1 MDIQREGVVERKR
14 RRRILLTAV
23 GVVALALITIGVSRL
38 EPAPPSVDR
47 ATVYMDVVKRGD
59 VPRQVRG
66 PGVLAPLEIR
76 WITTTTEGR
85 VERRVLLPGAQ
96 VEPDSVILVLS
107 NPELEQSTQDAIL
120 RLRAAEAQY
129 VDLRVDMESRLLNE
143 RAGLAALESEYKQA
157 QLQAKANEELGG
169 EGLIPEITVQ
179 LSRLRA
185 DELEHRVGLE
195 KERLASIRK
204 SVEAR
209 LASESARLEQARA
222 LAQLR
227 QKQLDALTVR
237 AGIEG
242 VLQEVPVEV
251 GQRCAPGENLARV
264 AQPDKLKAELRINET
279 QAKDIQIGQSAE
291 IDTRNGVIDGKVIR
305 IDPSVRNGTVT
316 VDVALKGELPKGAR
330 PDLSVEGTILLETLE
345 DVLYV
350 QRPAYGQANSTIGL
364 FKLTSDDIAERVQV
378 QLGRSS
384 VTIIEVLDGL
394 EVGDQVILSDT
405 SQWDQHD
412 RIRLR

>member
-1 MDIQREGVVERKR
+1 MDIRREGVVERKR

-107 NPELEQSTQDAIL
+107 NPELEQITQDAIL
-120 RLRAAEAQY
+120 QLRVAEAQFE
-129 VDLRVDMESRLLNE
+129 DLRVEMESRLLNE
-143 RAGLAALESEYKQA
+143 RAGLAALESEHKQA
-157 QLQAKANEELGG
+157 QLQARANEELGR

-185 DELEHRVGLE
+185 DELEHRVALE
-195 KERLASIRK
+195 KERLASIKK
-204 SVEAR
+204 SVKAR
-209 LASESARLEQARA
+209 IASEDARLEQARA
-222 LAQLR
+222 VAALR
-227 QKQLDALTVR
+227 QSQLDALTVR

-279 QAKDIQIGQSAE
+279 QAKDIQFGQYAE
-291 IDTRNGVIDGKVIR
+291 IDTRNGLIDGEVIR

-316 VDVALKGELPKGAR
+316 VDVGLKGELPRGAR

-364 FKLTSDDIAERVQV
+364 FKLAGDDVAERVQV

-394 EVGDQVILSDT
+394 AVGDRVILSDT
-405 SQWDQHD
+405 SQWDDHD

>member
-1 MDIQREGVVERKR
+1 MDIRREGVVERKR

-107 NPELEQSTQDAIL
+107 NPELEQITQDAIL
-120 RLRAAEAQY
+120 QLRAAEAQFE
-129 VDLRVDMESRLLNE
+129 DLRVEMESRLLNE
-143 RAGLAALESEYKQA
+143 RAGLAALESEHKQA
-157 QLQAKANEELGG
+157 QLQTKANEELGR

-185 DELEHRVGLE
+185 DELEHRVALE
-195 KERLASIRK
+195 KERLASIKK
-204 SVEAR
+204 SVKAR
-209 LASESARLEQARA
+209 VASEDARLEQARA
-222 LAQLR
+222 VAALR
-227 QKQLDALTVR
+227 QSQLDALTVR

-279 QAKDIQIGQSAE
+279 QAKDIQFGQYAE
-291 IDTRNGVIDGKVIR
+291 IDTRNGLIDGEVIR

-316 VDVALKGELPKGAR
+316 VDVALKGELPRGAR

-364 FKLTSDDIAERVQV
+364 FKLAGDDVAERVQV

-394 EVGDQVILSDT
+394 AVGDQVILSDT
-405 SQWDQHD
+405 SQWDDHD

>member
-1 MDIQREGVVERKR
+1 MDIRREGVVERKR

-107 NPELEQSTQDAIL
+107 NPELEQITQDAIL
-120 RLRAAEAQY
+120 QLRVAEAQFE
-129 VDLRVDMESRLLNE
+129 DLRVEMESRLLNE
-143 RAGLAALESEYKQA
+143 RAGLAALESEHKQA
-157 QLQAKANEELGG
+157 QLQARANEELGR

-185 DELEHRVGLE
+185 DELEHRVALE
-195 KERLASIRK
+195 KERLASIKK
-204 SVEAR
+204 SVKAR
-209 LASESARLEQARA
+209 IASEDARLEQARA
-222 LAQLR
+222 VAALR
-227 QKQLDALTVR
+227 QSQLDALTVR

-279 QAKDIQIGQSAE
+279 QAKDIQFGQYAE
-291 IDTRNGVIDGKVIR
+291 IDTRNGLIDGEVIR

-316 VDVALKGELPKGAR
+316 VDVALKGELPRGAR
-330 PDLSVEGTILLETLE
+330 PDLSVEGTILLETLA

-364 FKLTSDDIAERVQV
+364 FKLAGDDVAERVQV
-378 QLGRSS
+378 HLGRSS

-394 EVGDQVILSDT
+394 AVGDRVILSDT
-405 SQWDQHD
+405 SQWDDHD

>member
-14 RRRILLTAV
+14 RRRILLTALAV
-23 GVVALALITIGVSRL
+23 TALALVTFGVSRL

-66 PGVLAPLEIR
+66 PGILEPLEIR
-76 WITTTTEGR
+76 WISTTTEGR

-96 VEPDSVILVLS
+96 VEPDSIILVLS
-107 NPELEQSTQDAIL
+107 NPELEQSTQDAEL
-120 RLRAAEAQY
+120 QLLAAEAEY
-129 VDLRVDMESRLLNE
+129 EDLRVDMESRVLNE
-143 RAGLAALESEYKQA
+143 RASLAALESEYKQA
-157 QLQAKANEELGG
+157 ELQAKANEELGE

-185 DELEHRVGLE
+185 DELGHRVSLE
-195 KERLASIRK
+195 KERLASIEK
-204 SVEAR
+204 SVQAR
-209 LASESARLEQARA
+209 LASERARLEQAEA
-222 LAQLR
+222 LNRLR
-227 QKQLDALTVR
+227 HKQLDALTVR
-237 AGIEG
+237 AGIRG

-291 IDTRNGVIDGKVIR
+291 VDTRNGIINGEVIR
-305 IDPSVRNGTVT
+305 IDPAVRNGTVT

-364 FKLTSDDIAERVQV
+364 FKLTDDDIAERTQV
-378 QLGRSS
+378 KLGRSS

-394 EVGDQVILSDT
+394 KEGDTVILSDT

>member
-14 RRRILLTAV
+14 RRRILLTALAV
-23 GVVALALITIGVSRL
+23 TALALVTFGVSRL

-66 PGVLAPLEIR
+66 PGILEPLEIR
-76 WITTTTEGR
+76 WISTTTEGR

-96 VEPDSVILVLS
+96 VEPDSIILLLS
-107 NPELEQSTQDAIL
+107 NPELEQSTQDAEL
-120 RLRAAEAQY
+120 QLLAAKAEY
-129 VDLRVDMESRLLNE
+129 EDLRVDMESRVLNE
-143 RAGLAALESEYKQA
+143 RASLAALESEYKQA
-157 QLQAKANEELGG
+157 ELQAKANEELGG

-185 DELEHRVGLE
+185 DEFGHRVSLE
-195 KERLASIRK
+195 KERLASIEK
-204 SVEAR
+204 SVQAR
-209 LASESARLEQARA
+209 LASERARLEQAEA
-222 LAQLR
+222 LNRLR
-227 QKQLDALTVR
+227 HRQFDALTVR
-237 AGIEG
+237 AGIHG

-291 IDTRNGVIDGKVIR
+291 VDTRNGVINGEVIR
-305 IDPSVRNGTVT
+305 IDPAVRNGTVT

-364 FKLTSDDIAERVQV
+364 FKLTDDDIAERTQV
-378 QLGRSS
+378 KLGRSS

-394 EVGDQVILSDT
+394 KEGDTVILSDT

>member
-47 ATVYMDVVKRGD
+47 ATVYMDMVKRGD

-85 VERRVLLPGAQ
+85 VERRVLLPGAK
-96 VEPDSVILVLS
+96 VEPDSVILLLS

-120 RLRAAEAQY
+120 QLRAAEAQY
-129 VDLRVDMESRLLNE
+129 EDLRVDMESRLLNE
-143 RAGLAALESEYKQA
+143 RAGLAALESEQKQA
-157 QLQAKANEELGG
+157 ELQAKANEELGR

-185 DELEHRVGLE
+185 DELEHRVALE
-195 KERLASIRK
+195 NERLASIEK
-204 SVEAR
+204 SVQAR
-209 LASESARLEQARA
+209 LASESARLEQAQA
-222 LAQLR
+222 LAKLR

-264 AQPDKLKAELRINET
+264 AQPEKLKAELRINET
-279 QAKDIQIGQSAE
+279 QAKDIQIGQYSE
-291 IDTRNGVIDGKVIR
+291 IDTRNGVIDGEVIR

-378 QLGRSS
+378 KLGRSS